1 MLVKRLIGR
10 LEMILGYR
18 LKRDGLQKKKLSHQY
33 CVAEV
38 HNSEP
43 FDPQN
48 NTKRVNWSHKTVRS
62 IEIFGLKRLFGTR
75 NVLDTTSNVYLG
87 VY

>member
-1 MLVKRLIGR
+1 
-10 LEMILGYR
+10 MILGYR

-33 CVAEV
+33 WVAEV
-38 HNSEP
+38 HHSES

-48 NTKRVNWSHKTVRS
+48 NTKQVNWSHKTVRS

-75 NVLDTTSNVYLG
+75 NVLDTTSNAYLG
-87 VY
+87 VF